1 MSNQLAIKINVVCVA
16 SPSVNGTIVSNVYM
30 TLMRELNCEKIT

>member
-1 MSNQLAIKINVVCVA
+1 MSNQLSIIISVACAA

-30 TLMRELNCEKIT
+30 TLTRELNCEKIT